1 MKETKP
7 IIAVDRSG
15 DFNNT
20 PIAIAFSYQKTKV
33 NINNIIDEIR
43 NIAIKNNKNLIGR
56 KFIKAVDIENEYAQ
70 EQVMKVIEKNFNFK
84 CAVFFPKAI
93 NYCKDKLFPSK
104 HWNFKIEAIFYF
116 KLLFKNI
123 SARKIVLDNDYE
135 GNMISLI
142 DPICSLYWNFIG
154 RSFSRKLITFQSSK
168 DNLSLQ
174 ISDFISGFFRDN
186 GKLRSIYKNFVLIYR
201 KNPKEEFEN
210 LLKKFIK

>member
-20 PIAIAFSYQKTKV
+20 PIAIAFSYQKTNV

-43 NIAIKNNKNLIGR
+43 DIAIKNNKNLIGR
-56 KFIKAVDIENEYAQ
+56 KFIKAIDIENEYAQ

-116 KLLFKNI
+116 KLLSKALNFKR
-123 SARKIVLDNDYE
+123 AVLDEYYR
-135 GNMISLI
+135 GNMDSLLVPLI
-142 DPICSLYWNFIG
+142 DLFYRLEKGKPYGEMFDYSNS
-154 RSFSRKLITFQSSK
+154 RS
-168 DNLSLQ
+168 NLSIQ
-174 ISDFISGFFRDN
+174 ICDLIAGFLRNN
-186 GKLRSIYKNFVLIYR
+186 GKLRRTYKNHVFIYR
-201 KNPKEEFEN
+201 KNPNQEFDNIIKE
-210 LLKKFIK
+210 LK